1 MMHLLQVFFILG
13 NKFFID
19 YYVKK
24 YLPIKKPR
32 WHPHAN
38 IPVQVLYL
46 VTKISQQRSTP
57 TRLQHVILK
66 QTTLTLSA
74 PTLTHITTVNGTTV
88 NSTTGNITTVNSTN
102 VVASTSVTSPVYQ
115 VAGLQVVSFRQA
127 AIANA
132 GAVGAVYVQAEVQ
145 EIVDQLNA
153 ILSALRAH
161 GLIAV

>member
-1 MMHLLQVFFILG
+1 MASTCKYSSTGIIPSDKDFPTAVNTNALTTCNFKANDVDFIS
-13 NKFFID
+13 
-19 YYVKK
+19 
-24 YLPIKKPR
+24 
-32 WHPHAN
+32 AN
-38 IPVQVLYL
+38 IDTLDAIVGN
-46 VTKISQQRSTP
+46 I
-57 TRLQHVILK
+57 
-66 QTTLTLSA
+66 TTLNSDVGNITTLNSDVGN
-74 PTLTHITTVNGTTV
+74 ITTVNGTTV